1 MTPNKTQISSFSKLQ
16 KQIVIVVCGL
26 VTGMAFVDATA
37 LNVAL
42 PSIQK
47 SLSATAADA
56 FWVLEIY
63 LLFLA
68 ALLMAGGALGDNWGR
83 RRSLRLGVIAFAAT
97 SLACA
102 LAQDAGQLILFR
114 AAQGIGAALM
124 IPASLAMI
132 NASFAPEERGLA
144 IGSWSAVTT
153 LAIPLGPLIGGLA
166 VDFAYWQLIFV
177 INLPI
182 SLIVL
187 YLLQKLPR
195 PPFEPEQPAPIDVIG
210 SIIITLA
217 LGLLITGLLE
227 AAKEGVFLIW
237 HQLTLGLGAALLFGF
252 FIYEWHAKTPMLPPS
267 LMKKPRFQIVS
278 LQTFILFAGFQGSS
292 LFINFLLI
300 ETYGFS
306 AFKAGLVQLPI
317 SIMVFFLSRPA
328 GRWVSKY
335 GPRGILVIAG
345 IVIAMAQFSISR
357 YDGGHIWYLLLS
369 MFTLGIGIGLMAAPL
384 TTVAMSAAGPG
395 QDGIA
400 SGVNNAVSRI
410 GPLIAVAVLGYWQAV
425 LFLPLLTEAVSDPAI
440 PPFIRD
446 YVLENWRLMS
456 AMPIPADWPAMWQ
469 EHMEALLDRVYG
481 TTIKVIL
488 VGCAS
493 LSLLA
498 GLIAFGYRKTDSQAD
513 STSDA

>member
-1 MTPNKTQISSFSKLQ
+1 MSLETSSLSHFTVLQ
-16 KQIVIVVCGL
+16 KRLVVIICGF

-42 PSIQK
+42 PAIQK

-68 ALLMAGGALGDNWGR
+68 ALLMVGGALGDNWGR
-83 RRSLRLGVIAFAAT
+83 RRSLRLGVVAFAAT

-102 LAQDAGQLILFR
+102 FAQDAGQLILFR

-124 IPASLAMI
+124 IPASLALI
-132 NASFAPEERGLA
+132 NASFAPEERGIA

-182 SLIVL
+182 SLVVL
-187 YLLQKLPR
+187 YMLQKIPR
-195 PPFEPEQPAPIDVIG
+195 PPFEPEHPAPIDIVG
-210 SIIITLA
+210 SVIITLS

-227 AAKEGVFLIW
+227 AAKEGSFLFW
-237 HQLTLGLGAALLFGF
+237 HQLILLIGLCLLVCF
-252 FIYEWHAKTPMLPPS
+252 FIYEWRAKAPMLPPS

-278 LQTFILFAGFQGSS
+278 LQTFVLFAGFQGSS

-300 ETYGFS
+300 ETYAFS
-306 AFKAGLVQLPI
+306 AFMAGLVQLPI
-317 SIMVFFLSRPA
+317 SVMVFFLSRPA
-328 GRWVSKY
+328 GRWVSKH

-345 IVIAMAQFSISR
+345 ITIAIAQYAVSQF
-357 YDGGHIWYLLLS
+357 DGSNIWYLVASMSLLGV
-369 MFTLGIGIGLMAAPL
+369 GIGFMAAPL

-410 GPLIAVAVLGYWQAV
+410 GPLIAVAVLGYWQAI
-425 LFLPLLTEAVSDPAI
+425 LFLPLLNDALIVNDVPQYIQS
-440 PPFIRD
+440 
-446 YVLENWRLMS
+446 YMLENWRLM
-456 AMPIPADWPAMWQ
+456 ATMPIPDAWPTEWQ
-469 EHMEALLDRVYG
+469 ERVGLLLDKAYG
-481 TTIKVIL
+481 ETIKSIL
-488 VGCAS
+488 IGCAG

-498 GLIAFGYRKTDSQAD
+498 GLIALGYRKTDGRAD
-513 STSDA
+513 D